1 MRVVYHDGDEWF
13 AVLRNDSTGEHF
25 IEVESGGTSALTY
38 RVRLTREEIRMFER
52 GIEAL
57 RPLAA
62 QIRLWPEKYTHR
74 TILL

>member
-25 IEVESGGTSALTY
+25 IEIESGGTSALTY
-38 RVRLTREEIRMFER
+38 RVRLTREEIRMFEAD
-52 GIEAL
+52 IEAL

-62 QIRLWPEKYTHR
+62 QIRLWPEKYTDR